1 MGSIRSANIKRV
13 AREIVEKY
21 PDMIS
26 EDFQKN
32 KELVQKITNIPTKRV
47 RNILAGYVTRYYKV
61 IKYSRKKKPEEDLE
75 DFKEEYN

>member
-75 DFKEEYN
+75 NLEEEYN